1 LAYELFPDIFPEMD
15 ARTKAVKT
23 HRKRLRT
30 RGLKRVE
37 VTVLAEHVM
46 LVRDFAAQLRENPA
60 RAKEITAAVRAE
72 EKKRSKNLAEAL
84 YDPAVA
90 GPDFDDVFEEI
101 ERSRHD
107 PEMMKTRDI
116 EL

>member
-1 LAYELFPDIFPEMD
+1 MD
-15 ARTKAVKT
+15 ARTEAVKT

-37 VTVLAEHVM
+37 VTV
-46 LVRDFAAQLRENPA
+46 
-60 RAKEITAAVRAE
+60 RAE
-72 EKKRSKNLAEAL
+72 NVALLRDLAARLRTTTEESKRIKATLAPASNRKRSLAEAL
-84 YDPAVA
+84 YDPVLA
-90 GPDFDDVFEEI
+90 GREFDDVFEEL

-116 EL
+116 DL

>member
-1 LAYELFPDIFPEMD
+1 MD
-15 ARTKAVKT
+15 ARTKAVKI
-23 HRKRLRT
+23 HRKKLRS

-37 VTVLAEHVM
+37 VTV
-46 LVRDFAAQLRENPA
+46 
-60 RAKEITAAVRAE
+60 RAE
-72 EKKRSKNLAEAL
+72 NVALLRDLAARLRTTGEESTRLKAALVPALSKKRSLAEVL
-84 YDPAVA
+84 YDPILA
-90 GPDFDDVFEEI
+90 GREFDDVFEEI